1 MKFKNLYI
9 IIIIILFIIIPQN
22 TIISENTE
30 KYLDII
36 GSILNVTDSEC
47 YKDLNKILD
56 FEKKNNIEYPW
67 LMDYM
72 GKGLNDLGD
81 ETECIN
87 SLVNTSFIIVRAKA
101 TLRNKN
107 EEFLNTQAYSYG
119 FCINNKCKDTVKNN
133 FEIIRKFLDILFS
146 SQGHLSF
153 NILSSLS

>member
-56 FEKKNNIEYPW
+56 FEKK
-67 LMDYM
+67 
-72 GKGLNDLGD
+72 
-81 ETECIN
+81 
-87 SLVNTSFIIVRAKA
+87 II
-101 TLRNKN
+101 
-107 EEFLNTQAYSYG
+107 
-119 FCINNKCKDTVKNN
+119 
-133 FEIIRKFLDILFS
+133 
-146 SQGHLSF
+146 
-153 NILSSLS
+153 